1 MTMSVS
7 KAEVERATAR
17 IELRLLSIDQAKTIL
32 TKIDSLKPVT
42 PEEERFVTVFLLN
55 SILNGLNSIRE
66 ELASGIP
73 AQNDRTQDD

>member
-1 MTMSVS
+1 MSVS

>member
-7 KAEVERATAR
+7 KAEAEYSNAR
-17 IELRLLSIDQAKTIL
+17 TELRLLSIDQARAIL
-32 TKIDSLKPVT
+32 TRIDSLKPVT

-66 ELASGIP
+66 ELASGIR

>member
-7 KAEVERATAR
+7 KAEAEYAHAK
-17 IELRLLSIDQAKTIL
+17 IELRLLSIDQARAIL
-32 TKIDSLKPVT
+32 TRIDSLKPVT

-66 ELASGIP
+66 ELASGIR
-73 AQNDRTQDD
+73 AQNDRTQGD